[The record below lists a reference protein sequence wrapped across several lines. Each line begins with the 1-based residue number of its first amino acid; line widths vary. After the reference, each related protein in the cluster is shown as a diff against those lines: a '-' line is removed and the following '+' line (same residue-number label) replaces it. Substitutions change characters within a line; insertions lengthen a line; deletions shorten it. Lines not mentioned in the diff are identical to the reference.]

1 MDKVADNTPVIIGV
15 GQVSERVGEPG
26 YLERSPMDLA
36 GAALKAAFADAHAKR
51 SLPQALD
58 TLVGVRQFEQ
68 SATRYSAPFGC
79 ADNVPRAIARRV
91 GANPLHAIHEVV
103 GGDRPQRLVGELAAE
118 IAAGRSKLAAIAGA
132 EALSTMRALLARGET
147 RDWSEHRR
155 GDIEDRGPG
164 LEGDLAAIAESIQ
177 GPGRERAHQ
186 NSQQVDRGPGLEG
199 IADRTAFKHGVA
211 APIFAYPLAE
221 NVRRERLG
229 LSLTDY
235 RSEIGRL
242 FAPFTKVAA
251 ANPHS
256 AAPKAWSAE
265 ELATLNERNRLVAEP
280 YGRLVV
286 ARDQVNQGAAVVLAS
301 VAEAR
306 RLGVPEERWV
316 HIHGVADC
324 AEPTLFSRIEMEQSP
339 AAVSAISSALEVAGV
354 GWEKL
359 SAVDL
364 YSCFAIPVLN
374 LIDAFGLDVDDP
386 RGWTLTGGLP
396 FFGGPGNNYSTHAI
410 AEAVTRCRAA
420 PGSFALVGA
429 NGGTMSKYAAGVYST
444 AAADWSQSRW
454 HSLAKIKAAFDVL
467 DDFDGEAVGESFTVV
482 PGKAGETATLVARAG
497 DARVCAN
504 STDPGIITALR
515 TGGSAGRPVR
525 IEGGEGRVNSFW
537 LL

>member
-1 MDKVADNTPVIIGV
+1 MSAIADDTPVIIGV

-36 GAALKAAFADAHAKR
+36 GAALKAAFADAKARR

-68 SATRYSAPFGC
+68 SATRYAAPFGC

-91 GANPLHAIHEVV
+91 GANPVHAIHEVV

-118 IAAGRSKLAAIAGA
+118 IAAGRSRLAAIAGA
-132 EALSTMRALLARGET
+132 EALSTMRALLSRGET

-155 GDIEDRGPG
+155 GDEEDRGPG
-164 LEGDLAAIAESIQ
+164 LEGDLADLSDPVF
-177 GPGRERAHQ
+177 GPGRKEQRTDTQ
-186 NSQQVDRGPGLEG
+186 IDRGPSYEG
-199 IADRTAFKHGVA
+199 IVDRTALKHGVA
-211 APIFAYPLAE
+211 APIFSYPLAE

-229 LSLTDY
+229 LSLADY
-235 RSEIGRL
+235 RLEIGNL
-242 FAPFTKVAA
+242 FAPFTRVAA
-251 ANPHS
+251 SNPHS
-256 AAPKAWSAE
+256 AAPTVRSAE
-265 ELATLNERNRLVAEP
+265 ELAELTERNRLVAEP

-316 HIHGVADC
+316 HIHGVSDC
-324 AEPTLFSRIEMEQSP
+324 AEPTLLSRADMEQSP
-339 AAVSAISSALEVAGV
+339 AAVKAISSSLEIAGI

-359 SAVDL
+359 SAIDL
-364 YSCFAIPVLN
+364 YSCFAIPVFN
-374 LIDAFGLDVDDP
+374 LIDAFGLDRDDP

-410 AEAVTRCRAA
+410 AEAVARCRAA

-429 NGGTMSKYAAGVYST
+429 NGGTMSKYAAGIYST
-444 AAADWSQSRW
+444 APADWSQSRW
-454 HSLAKIKAAFDVL
+454 QSLAKIAPKFAVL
-467 DDFDGEAVGESFTVV
+467 DSFDGEALTESFTII
-482 PGKAGETATLVARAG
+482 PGKVGETGTVVARSG
-497 DARVCAN
+497 DSRVCAN
-504 STDPGIITALR
+504 STDPAVIAALR
-515 TGGSAGRPVR
+515 QGRVAGRPVR
-525 IEGGEGRVNSFW
+525 IEAGAEGVNRFW
-537 LL
+537 FI

>member
-1 MDKVADNTPVIIGV
+1 VTALADNTPVIIGV

-36 GAALKAAFADAHAKR
+36 GAALKAAFADARARR

-91 GANPLHAIHEVV
+91 GANPVHAIHEVV

-118 IAAGRSKLAAIAGA
+118 IAAGRSKVAAIAGA
-132 EALSTMRALLARGET
+132 EALSTMRSLLAQGKT

-155 GDIEDRGPG
+155 GDQQDRGPG
-164 LEGDLAAIAESIQ
+164 YEGM
-177 GPGRERAHQ
+177 
-186 NSQQVDRGPGLEG
+186 V
-199 IADRTAFKHGVA
+199 DRTALKHGVA

-229 LSLTDY
+229 LSLADY
-235 RSEIGRL
+235 RLEIGRL
-242 FAPFTKVAA
+242 FASFTRVAA

-256 AAPKAWSAE
+256 AAPTVRSAE
-265 ELATLNERNRLVAEP
+265 ELAELTERNRLVAEP

-286 ARDQVNQGAAVVLAS
+286 ARDQVNQGAAVVLGS

-306 RLGVPEERWV
+306 RLGVPEDRWV

-324 AEPTLFSRIEMEQSP
+324 AEPTLLSRADMEQSP
-339 AAVSAISSALEVAGV
+339 AAVGAISSALEVAGV

-359 SAVDL
+359 SAIDL
-364 YSCFAIPVLN
+364 YSCFAIPVFN
-374 LIDAFGLDVDDP
+374 LIDAFKLDLKDP

-410 AEAVTRCRAA
+410 AEAVARCRAA
-420 PGSFALVGA
+420 PGSYALVGA
-429 NGGTMSKYAAGVYST
+429 NGGTMSKYAAGIYST
-444 AAADWSQSRW
+444 APADWSQSRW
-454 HSLAKIKAAFDVL
+454 QSLPKFASKFEVL
-467 DDFDGEAVGESFTVV
+467 DSFDGEAAAETFTIIPGKVGEVATV
-482 PGKAGETATLVARAG
+482 VARAG
-497 DARVCAN
+497 ECRVCAN
-504 STDPGIITALR
+504 STDPAVIAALR
-515 TGGSAGRPVR
+515 QGKVAGRPVR
-525 IEGGEGRVNSFW
+525 IESGEDGVNRCWFI
-537 LL
+537 